1 MILHGIMVLFEL
13 INFYV
18 TITDDDTIDINDLE
32 EAYNILTTKMI
43 NIEQAKLDHNFN
55 DTLNNLLDN
64 YSDYLYLDND
74 NLIIGDDLTILYDEI
89 ASNITISCNDDILQ
103 EMVLDT
109 RIFDILDIPVPLE
122 EYENIFNINKE
133 ITNTYKLIAQD
144 ETNNILNI
152 INIIYLKQLIKKLN
166 DKVCCLTILDDIKI
180 KMCIAHFNKILND
193 DTYSNE
199 NFGWYIALFND
210 DLLSVLDYD
219 RTSYLVDE
227 VDVIDDDTDED
238 NEDIIKNNHQTIN
251 NLNMFNYEN
260 TYFLASLFLQINN
273 YLKQDLPYNIKQK
286 LTLKKYL
293 FLSTPD
299 LKNMEDYFLKHYNFD
314 NMNLPEFTNY
324 EPKDRFSTLHNDTL
338 KCILNLDYQDKEIN
352 DDIYTKIII
361 SLLFIKN
368 YLELSL
374 NKTRNEE
381 IINTIIYSKFY
392 QNHNYSIV
400 NNLLNTLIFNN
411 SQNKR
416 R

>member
-166 DKVCCLTILDDIKI
+166 DKVCCLTVLDDMKI